1 MTSVPAPAAA
11 AGALVDGLGGGAAPP
26 ASASSAAA
34 AAAAPIVNVADCLK
48 KLRASDNGLLYEDPT
63 LQIGVKSQWQGN
75 QGRVMFYLG
84 NKTDGDVSSVSLELH
99 PVSGL
104 HARPRP
110 RLRWWRRRNKCR
122 CFWSSRRRAGT
133 LSRRR

>member
-1 MTSVPAPAAA
+1 M
-11 AGALVDGLGGGAAPP
+11 DGLGGGAAP
-26 ASASSAAA
+26 ASASSSSAAA
-34 AAAAPIVNVADCLK
+34 AAAAPIVNIADCLK

-104 HARPRP
+104 HARLAPAP
-110 RLRWWRRRNKCR
+110 QVVAPKKQVQVLLELAAA
-122 CFWSSRRRAGT
+122 SGYASRRR
-133 LSRRR
+133 